1 MKVQNALI
9 VAWLASLPAMAM
21 AEAPKNE
28 AGSIVATQPGK
39 VAGGTLVDI
48 YATVEAVNKDTREVT
63 LKGEKGKLTTIVAGE
78 EVRNFDQIKVGDTVV
93 MKYRAAL
100 ALELKKG
107 NKHSVSR
114 EDKEVA
120 TRANPGEKP
129 SGTVVQQTKVMA
141 DVMKVDRK
149 NQIITLRGP
158 NRTVEL
164 HVEDAAQL
172 KNIKKGDQVEATF
185 TEALAIS
192 VQAATANPIK

>member
-9 VAWLASLPAMAM
+9 VALIASLPAVAM
-21 AEAPKNE
+21 AATPQND
-28 AGSIVATQPGK
+28 AGAIVATAPGK
-39 VAGGTLVDI
+39 ALGASFMDM
-48 YATVEAVNKDTREVT
+48 YATVEAVNKTTREVT

-78 EVRNFDQIKVGDTVV
+78 EVKNFDQIKVGDTVV

-114 EDKEVA
+114 EEKEVG

-164 HVEDAAQL
+164 FVEDASQL

-192 VQAATANPIK
+192 VQPATAMPIK